1 VGYGWFNGGWGT
13 GAFLSA
19 LFAPQ
24 IIAGLGSRRAIAIS
38 MGLLAICMT
47 CAPLA
52 PVLALAVLVYGIMGW
67 ARGINSIAMNTSLM
81 EQVPP
86 HFMGRVQN
94 TFYFVG
100 TSLQIVLALVVGAV
114 AQVNLVAGFSIIG
127 MAYAVGLVS
136 AIWPVRAPVPA
147 TEVGHAE

>member
-1 VGYGWFNGGWGT
+1 M
-13 GAFLSA
+13 
-19 LFAPQ
+19 
-24 IIAGLGSRRAIAIS
+24 AIS

-94 TFYFVG
+94 SFYFVG
-100 TSLQIVLALVVGAV
+100 TALQIVLALVVGAV
-114 AQVNLVAGFSIIG
+114 AQANLVAGFSIIG
-127 MAYAVGLVS
+127 MVYAVGMVS
-136 AIWPVRAPVPA
+136 AMWPVRAGVPA
-147 TEVGHAE
+147 EVEQVK